1 MGFKLWL
8 NSAMTEM
15 GTASAFSIR
24 PIEVAD
30 AEAAAALCEELGY
43 PVSTGVLERRI
54 RKLDA
59 LPDHAVLVACRDDGR
74 LLGWIDISITHH
86 FAVEPYGEIGGL
98 VVLEGFRGAG
108 IGRELLAA
116 AERWVRD
123 HGIGQSLVR
132 SRVVRE
138 RAHRFYLRE
147 GYVYTKTS
155 AVFVKPLAQ
164 PD

>member
-1 MGFKLWL
+1 
-8 NSAMTEM
+8 MT
-15 GTASAFSIR
+15 GLSIR

-30 AEAAAALCEELGY
+30 AEAAVALCEELGY
-43 PVSTGVLERRI
+43 PVSTSVLEQRI
-54 RKLDA
+54 RKLGA
-59 LPDHAVLVACRDDGR
+59 LPGHAVLVACREDGR
-74 LLGWIDISITHH
+74 LLGWIDISVTHH

-98 VVLEGFRGAG
+98 VVSEGFRGAG

-116 AERWVRD
+116 AERWVLER
-123 HGIGQSLVR
+123 GIGQSLVR

-147 GYVYTKTS
+147 GYLHAKTS
-155 AVFVKPLAQ
+155 AVFVKTLAP